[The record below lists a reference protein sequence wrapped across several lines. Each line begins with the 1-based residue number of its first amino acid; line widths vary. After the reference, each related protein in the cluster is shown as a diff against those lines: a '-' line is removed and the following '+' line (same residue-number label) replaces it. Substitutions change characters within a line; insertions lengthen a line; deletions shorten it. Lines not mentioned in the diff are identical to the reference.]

1 MPTWEIEV
9 TDEFVAWW
17 DELNVDQQESL
28 TDRVDLL
35 AERGPDLG
43 RPVVDRIQGS
53 RHHNMKE
60 LRASSDGEFQWSVH
74 GEGSV
79 EGGGALVVEAAAA
92 LVVDDVGG
100 VLGLGGGDRG
110 EVGAAGEPPA
120 PLPVEVLDLA
130 ALPR

>member
-9 TDEFVAWW
+9 TDEFVTWW
-17 DELNVDQQESL
+17 DELNVGQQESL

-60 LRASSDGEFQWSVH
+60 LRASSDGALRVLFMFDPRRQVILLVGSDKTGEWSAWYEQAIPLADDLYDRYLDELRD
-74 GEGSV
+74 EG
-79 EGGGALVVEAAAA
+79 LI
-92 LVVDDVGG
+92 
-100 VLGLGGGDRG
+100 
-110 EVGAAGEPPA
+110 
-120 PLPVEVLDLA
+120 
-130 ALPR
+130 